1 MALSVVDLYRDILPK
16 TNCGECGFP
25 TCLAFASMV
34 VSEKLP
40 LERCPH
46 LAPETVARCRLE
58 LEKQYAAGKWT
69 KRDPAKDALQWAR
82 QRAAS
87 MKIEDLA
94 GRIGGNLASDA
105 DGKRFLELPYFNR
118 LLWIY
123 PDRVTL
129 RGGKE
134 LNRWEQVF
142 IFNHIAQGG
151 SSLPSGQWKSLE
163 QIPNT
168 ISKVKSMQAHVLEP
182 LARLFAGRAGAL
194 AEASSRLGGRLL
206 DPKQFGAD
214 LAVVLH
220 PLPRIPLLLLFW
232 DQEPEDGFEA
242 RVSILFDATIVEHL
256 DIESILFMCERLV
269 ELLEQEAFLPDFA
282 LQMPENK

>member
-46 LAPETVARCRLE
+46 LSAETIAKCRPE
-58 LEKQYAAGKWT
+58 LEEQYARGKWT
-69 KRDPAKDALQWAR
+69 RRDPAKDALEWAR
-82 QRAAS
+82 RRAAS
-87 MKIEDLA
+87 MAPEDLP
-94 GRIGGNLASDA
+94 GRIGGRLAVDA
-105 DGKRFLELPYFNR
+105 DGNKVLELPYFNR
-118 LLWIY
+118 LLYVY
-123 PDRVTL
+123 PDRVVL
-129 RGGKE
+129 QNGE
-134 LNRWEQVF
+134 SLNRWEQVF

-151 SSLPSGQWKSLE
+151 SSLPSGQWKSLD

-182 LARLFAGRAGAL
+182 LARLFSGRGNLL
-194 AEASSRLGGRLL
+194 AEASARLGGELI
-206 DPKQFGAD
+206 DQKQFGAD
-214 LAVVLH
+214 LAAVFH

-232 DQEPEDGFEA
+232 DREPEEGFEA
-242 RVSILFDATIVEHL
+242 RVSILFDGTIVEHL
-256 DIESILFMCERLV
+256 DIESIIFMCERLA
-269 ELLEQEAFLPDFA
+269 ELLQEEAGVF
-282 LQMPENK
+282 